1 MRANEFLPQSK
12 LFILYINGKPAVK
25 YQNEADALRDIDH
38 LRRNRPNAQLELKHE
53 VCDLETIR
61 RINEYR
67 INNDT
72 GIGSVPY
79 NKEVDY
85 FGLRVA
91 MRPSTFL
98 KLALPMNNTP
108 SDQEA
113 IDYVQQNKDTEG
125 IGAPFLTIDIP
136 AAWEDGDLSK
146 PARITGHD
154 GRHRMA
160 AILKS
165 EGDEPVETH
174 LFPTGLR
181 RRHFDANPKWAQEL
195 NQIIIGQRGN
205 TVRGPI
211 FQENAMNEAM
221 FEYINSVTESTE
233 SVTLGNR
240 HGTTRQKAEA
250 YLGKS
255 INENLSSTDL
265 KRLRAKAN
273 KMKTSEC
280 KAERQRDIKWYHI
293 YHK

>member
-1 MRANEFLPQSK
+1 
-12 LFILYINGKPAVK
+12 
-25 YQNEADALRDIDH
+25 
-38 LRRNRPNAQLELKHE
+38 
-53 VCDLETIR
+53 
-61 RINEYR
+61 
-67 INNDT
+67 
-72 GIGSVPY
+72 VPY

-108 SDQEA
+108 GDQEA

-165 EGDEPVETH
+165 EGDDPVETH

-205 TVRGPI
+205 AVRGPI

-221 FEYINSVTESTE
+221 FEYINSVTEST
-233 SVTLGNR
+233 GNAR
-240 HGTTRQKAEA
+240 PGCKPVHSKDKAA
-250 YLGKS
+250 VYLGKQVD
-255 INENLSSTDL
+255 EKLSPTDL
-265 KRLRAKAN
+265 KRLRAKTN
-273 KMKTSEC
+273 KMKTAES
-280 KAERQRDIKWYHI
+280 KAERQRGIQLSRQVSWYNNL
-293 YHK
+293 HK